1 MRRFVFWLP
10 AASLF
15 LACMLATA
23 PPASATVIDRDIGYD
38 ERDIEPRPGR
48 DPDIR
53 STTRKLTV
61 NDGRR
66 VLAIIVRFYEHHP
79 RFSLEIRLDALG
91 GPSVDHFMSVVDECN
106 VWRKGHHRD
115 LVEGKSHLRGGRF
128 VCRVPARAVSP
139 TKSIRW
145 KVRTRVP
152 DGSRRGTE
160 FEIDYAPSN
169 RGWYPS

>member
-1 MRRFVFWLP
+1 
-10 AASLF
+10 
-15 LACMLATA
+15 
-23 PPASATVIDRDIGYD
+23 
-38 ERDIEPRPGR
+38 
-48 DPDIR
+48 
-53 STTRKLTV
+53 
-61 NDGRR
+61 
-66 VLAIIVRFYEHHP
+66 
-79 RFSLEIRLDALG
+79 
-91 GPSVDHFMSVVDECN
+91 MSVVDECN

-152 DGSRRGTE
+152 DGSRRETE